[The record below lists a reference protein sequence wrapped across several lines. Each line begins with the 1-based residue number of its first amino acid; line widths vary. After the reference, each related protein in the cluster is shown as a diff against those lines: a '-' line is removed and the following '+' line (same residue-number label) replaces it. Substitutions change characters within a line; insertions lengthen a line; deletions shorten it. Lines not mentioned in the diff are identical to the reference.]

1 MSTKSYIVGFLRQH
15 PRHKISEQEVWLKE
29 AGALKLYSDLEL
41 CIRQRRPGDVVA
53 VTHAHLLSEPKDRR
67 KKGGPRQS
75 LYSALDGFKAKKT
88 VVWEVSTNRR
98 TDDADQRELMVR
110 EAIEKLAR
118 TRVHSDRKGRPP
130 RKWTQEELET
140 IEWHWRSLG
149 HETNE
154 EAIAAMRAEGIK
166 RISVSIVSKRFGP
179 SGRDKIK
186 RK

>member
-1 MSTKSYIVGFLRQH
+1 MPVGDKLRLEHTVGAEKIGDDWMATDALTGRLDAVEATKERFGPAVERQVRL
-15 PRHKISEQEVWLKE
+15 PAQERRHQLLDR
-29 AGALKLYSDLEL
+29 APHFP
-41 CIRQRRPGDVVA
+41 CRQR
-53 VTHAHLLSEPKDRR
+53 
-67 KKGGPRQS
+67 GPP
-75 LYSALDGFKAKKT
+75 
-88 VVWEVSTNRR
+88 
-98 TDDADQRELMVR
+98 DDADQRELMVR